1 MSRKHDQRKPRL
13 KGNKQRRMLWPCIP
27 SYSQD

>member
-13 KGNKQRRMLWPCIP
+13 KGDKQRRLQWPCVP
-27 SYSQD
+27 SYSQY